1 MHAYPYY
8 PHNHKLENF
17 SLPTGSSECSQNE
30 PSKCLAVD
38 PEVWKNSQLV
48 PLTGNER
55 KTDCS
60 QMWSNLG
67 EDNLGEDLAQ

>member
-1 MHAYPYY
+1 MHACPYY
-8 PHNHKLENF
+8 PHNRKLEIF

-38 PEVWKNSQLV
+38 PGVRRNSQPV
-48 PLTGNER
+48 PLIGNER

-60 QMWSNLG
+60 QV
-67 EDNLGEDLAQ
+67 